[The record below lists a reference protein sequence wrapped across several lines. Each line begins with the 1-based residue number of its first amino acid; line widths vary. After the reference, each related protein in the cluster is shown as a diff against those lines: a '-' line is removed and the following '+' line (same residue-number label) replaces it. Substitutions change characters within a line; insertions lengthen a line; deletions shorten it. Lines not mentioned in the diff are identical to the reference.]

1 MLDLCWK
8 TEIKTK
14 KLLFSSCSKKLS
26 QVLTTWSV
34 VFLTHSLEGFFPPIF
49 FLSLEYR
56 NCLNSSLFKFEYV
69 NCPHSNFSS
78 HSTTGLTHTWK
89 DATSHRKKKK
99 KTRKGLIKHLA
110 LCGMEKKGLK
120 CSFGDIWLEISL
132 LLKASSSKQHRDQRQ
147 QNCS

>member
-1 MLDLCWK
+1 MNWKHFFQLWKRMLDLCWK

-34 VFLTHSLEGFFPPIF
+34 LFLTHSLEGFFPPIF

-99 KTRKGLIKHLA
+99 KKQKGTDQALGSLWHGEKRSKMQLWGYLA
-110 LCGMEKKGLK
+110 GNFL
-120 CSFGDIWLEISL
+120 
-132 LLKASSSKQHRDQRQ
+132 AA
-147 QNCS
+147 